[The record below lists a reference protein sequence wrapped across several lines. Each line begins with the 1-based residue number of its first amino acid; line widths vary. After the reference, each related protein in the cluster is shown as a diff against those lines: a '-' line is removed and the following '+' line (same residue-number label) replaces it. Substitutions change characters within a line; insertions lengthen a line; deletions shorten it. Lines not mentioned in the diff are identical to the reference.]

1 MNEDT
6 SLAAVLRQAMPPV
19 GDAAP
24 ARDLW
29 PAVARRGRP
38 PAAVLWFDAVLA
50 AVAAFALLARPD
62 WLMFLAFHL

>member
-6 SLAAVLRQAMPPV
+6 SLAAVLRRAMPPV

-29 PAVARRGRP
+29 PAIARRERP
-38 PAAVLWFDAVLA
+38 PARVLWLDA
-50 AVAAFALLARPD
+50 AVAAVAACALLARPD